1 MKLRVSSGSL
11 IRAAIVAQV
20 AGLVLSGVMV
30 AQGSAPA
37 ATSAAAP
44 TIAQQ
49 MDSIQKQ
56 AETLGLRIQLLYE
69 KLHGL
74 TEFQEYIQAQ
84 QQAQNLQQAYSA
96 LQKQQAAEAKKA
108 EKK

>member
-1 MKLRVSSGSL
+1 MRKSTMTFRVFVLWLLTG
-11 IRAAIVAQV
+11 VA
-20 AGLVLSGVMV
+20 S
-30 AQGSAPA
+30 AQ
-37 ATSAAAP
+37 TAAP
-44 TIAQQ
+44 TPKADPPNPTVAQQ
-49 MDSIQKQ
+49 MADVQKQ
-56 AETLGLRIQLLYE
+56 AETVGLRIQLLYE

-74 TEFQEYIQAQ
+74 TEFQEYMQAQ

>member
-1 MKLRVSSGSL
+1 MKLRVSNGSL

-30 AQGSAPA
+30 AQGPAP
-37 ATSAAAP
+37 AAAP

-56 AETLGLRIQLLYE
+56 ADTLNLRIQLLYE

-74 TEFQEYIQAQ
+74 TEFQQYIQAQ
-84 QQAQNLQQAYSA
+84 QQAQNLLQAYSA
-96 LQKQQAAEAKKA
+96 LQKQQAAEAKKD